1 MSGCVAEAST
11 GFRGVAL
18 ALLCRHDRI
27 AIMGCL
33 HAEACAQAW
42 NIPSPNARRKKPGLL
57 AKAGLLKSKL
67 LAGLDP
73 SIEAPGS
80 YLDAFS

>member
-18 ALLCRHDRI
+18 ALLCRHDRSPI
-27 AIMGCL
+27 AGCL
-33 HAEACAQAW
+33 HAEAWAQAW

-67 LAGLDP
+67 LGLDP
-73 SIEAPGS
+73 WIEARGS